1 MILNTMSI
9 NVKLLKKTNNYMKIL
24 TIINDYLKNDFIQ

>member
-1 MILNTMSI
+1 MSI